1 MNAGQPYPTISVY
14 VICRNYER
22 WVPACLHSI
31 IDAADQPIELVF
43 LDNGSA
49 DASVAVAEAVFAEAP
64 PHVATKIIALSPEQ
78 PLCRALNI
86 ANLQMTGEFVKL
98 ISADDKVGPNFFS
111 AFREVVRASDP
122 SVGVWLAGSVFI
134 DENDTVVSQ
143 HYGPALFGSPA
154 DGPPIEFEERHVL
167 HRPGAPPNSTPSIFY
182 RRKVWLD
189 IGGFDERFKYEDRPF
204 LFEVLKRGWKILVHP
219 YNNSYYRVNSGGIT
233 GDSEWMAKARFPVLL
248 DHTVRAEW
256 KNKPIA
262 LFYLAKNVRDLAK
275 HRLSKWKAR
284 S

>member
-1 MNAGQPYPTISVY
+1 MNAGQHPTISVY

-22 WVPACLHSI
+22 YVQACLTSI
-31 IDAADQPIELVF
+31 IEAADQPIELVF
-43 LDNGSA
+43 LDNGSK
-49 DASVAVAEAVFAEAP
+49 DKSVEVARSIL
-64 PHVATKIIALSPEQ
+64 ATSSAHISWNVIALNPEQ

-86 ANLQMTGEFVKL
+86 ANLQMKGEFVKL

-111 AFREVVRASDP
+111 GFREVVQTSDEN
-122 SVGVWLAGSVFI
+122 VGVWLAGSVFI
-134 DENDTVVSQ
+134 DEHDNVVSQ
-143 HYGPALFGSPA
+143 HYGPTLFGSPA
-154 DGPPIEFEERHVL
+154 DGPPIRFEERHVL

-204 LFEVLKRGWKILVHP
+204 LFEVIKHGWTVLVHP

-248 DHTVRAEW
+248 DHAIRAEW
-256 KNKPIA
+256 RNKPIA
-262 LFYLAKNVRDLAK
+262 LFHLARNVRDLAK
-275 HRLSKWKAR
+275 HRLGKWKPR
-284 S
+284 L